1 MCQNGARSW
10 GAIGHG
16 IECAPCLQGSCAPA
30 NRTEVR
36 QTRIPKYEAV
46 METCYWELW
55 DRRTEP
61 HLLLKVVTSLLQ
73 LQRREV
79 ELGLQRKSR
88 MEGKGFR

>member
-10 GAIGHG
+10 DAIGRG
-16 IECAPCLQGSCAPA
+16 IGCAPCLQGSCAPA
-30 NRTEVR
+30 NRTEVS
-36 QTRIPKYEAV
+36 QVRIPKYEAV

-73 LQRREV
+73 LRRREV

>member
-1 MCQNGARSW
+1 MCQNSARSW
-10 GAIGHG
+10 DAIGHG
-16 IECAPCLQGSCAPA
+16 IGYAPCLQGSCAPA

-36 QTRIPKYEAV
+36 QVRIPKYEAV

-55 DRRTEP
+55 DWRTEP

-73 LQRREV
+73 FQRRGA
-79 ELGLQRKSR
+79 ELGLQRNSR